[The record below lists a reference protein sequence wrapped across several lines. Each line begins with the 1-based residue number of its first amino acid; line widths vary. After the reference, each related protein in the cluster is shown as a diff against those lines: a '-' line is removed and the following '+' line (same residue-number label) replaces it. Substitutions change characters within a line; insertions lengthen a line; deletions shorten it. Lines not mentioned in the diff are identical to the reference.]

1 MGPDISPTFVTGV
14 SRGPFLAVS
23 RKAWN
28 VRRTSLV
35 ERGKTVRPN
44 GFSVRTGNRRVC
56 APKQVVS
63 DVHTMTEFANHIIV
77 SCGVGLAGIFG
88 GKVTERTRLML
99 HGDRKQDAM
108 EKISAEL
115 DSFRRRKEL
124 RENVSTERVR
134 DWGDVNVDSLANV
147 VVVQPPVP
155 PLAAY
160 DELHRFDSLLG
171 HSDSNIMSDKTSMD
185 ESLLPPVS
193 EFLVDDE

>member
-1 MGPDISPTFVTGV
+1 MRSDNKLTFVTGLP
-14 SRGPFLAVS
+14 RGSLFVAP
-23 RKAWN
+23 KGAWPAKLT
-28 VRRTSLV
+28 RLD
-35 ERGKTVRPN
+35 ERGQDGEPNSSFARVGNQRVRSPQ
-44 GFSVRTGNRRVC
+44 
-56 APKQVVS
+56 QVIS
-63 DVHTMTEFANHIIV
+63 HAHTLAEFANQLIV
-77 SCGVGLAGIFG
+77 SCGVGLTGIFG

-108 EKISAEL
+108 EKISAEV

-124 RENVSTERVR
+124 RENVSSERVR
-134 DWGDVNVDSLANV
+134 DWSDVNVDSLANV

-171 HSDSNIMSDKTSMD
+171 YSNSYDKSNRNYAD
-185 ESLLPPVS
+185 EPSLPPAS